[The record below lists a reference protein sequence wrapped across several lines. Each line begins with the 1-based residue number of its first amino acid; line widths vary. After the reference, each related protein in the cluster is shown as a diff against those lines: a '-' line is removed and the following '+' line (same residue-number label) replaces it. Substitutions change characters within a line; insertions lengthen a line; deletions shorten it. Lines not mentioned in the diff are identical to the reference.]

1 MEILKEFVVS
11 LVTTLIFMT
20 AIELIGPDNNM
31 KKYLKFV
38 LGLILVAVI
47 LNPIVDF
54 LTKGEGYLTKTVDTY
69 AKEITTGIKESTQD
83 GNEEKNKIKEENFK
97 DNFNKNCESTLNK
110 EFKDFTFESHVD
122 CAVNFTDMSM
132 EIKSLKI
139 YAKAKGVRKIEKINI
154 GESRGDEDDETK
166 IKIKDFLSSELKI
179 DRDKIQVN
187 YK

>member
-69 AKEITTGIKESTQD
+69 AEEITGIKESTKG

-110 EFKDFTFESHVD
+110 EFKDFTFESYVD
-122 CAVNFTDMSM
+122 CEVNFTDMSM

-154 GESRGDEDDETK
+154 GESRDGEEDDTK
-166 IKIKDFLSSELKI
+166 IKIKDFLSNELKI
-179 DRDKIQVN
+179 YRDKIQVN